1 MQHLSPLWVHLCRR
15 TAPRCVCMA
24 QLESPIMGM
33 EVHHHISGLWPRQ
46 VSESVCVISPTTL
59 PSPPV
64 SPQISF
70 FPPSTSL
77 LQLSSYVSVFRL
89 GVFCV
94 FFFSHHAVS
103 NFIYDLSLSRLQTS
117 PFPAS
122 SLPCWSTGGQRDR
135 LIALLVRAR
144 SCLPSRARLK
154 FTDRERFLLRPGVDS

>member
-1 MQHLSPLWVHLCRR
+1 
-15 TAPRCVCMA
+15 MA

-33 EVHHHISGLWPRQ
+33 EVHRHISGLWPRQ

-77 LQLSSYVSVFRL
+77 LQLFSYVSVFRL

-94 FFFSHHAVS
+94 FFFSIMLYLTLYMIS
-103 NFIYDLSLSRLQTS
+103 LSLVFRPLPSLLP
-117 PFPAS
+117 PFPAE
-122 SLPCWSTGGQRDR
+122 
-135 LIALLVRAR
+135 ALEGNV
-144 SCLPSRARLK
+144 
-154 FTDRERFLLRPGVDS
+154 TD